1 MIELVSI
8 ANPGN
13 RPCKYVKKGAISMN
27 SKVTDVLIV
36 IAILLVMLGVLVN
49 ALGGPNSALF

>member
-1 MIELVSI
+1 MIEFASI
-8 ANPGN
+8 RGPGN
-13 RPCKYVKKGAISMN
+13 RSCGCFEKGAIRMN